1 MAVTQNTL
9 KSTLAVRIRNG
20 QDSSGA
26 WKYKNVNLNGIK
38 DDFGTGAD
46 ASLDLSRAGALYGL
60 ISPVLVGVADGMR
73 FVQTN
78 ELVVS

>member
-9 KSTLAVRIRNG
+9 KSTLAIRIRNG

-26 WKYKNVNLNGIK
+26 WKYKNVNINGIK
-38 DDFGTGAD
+38 DDFGSGSGASTD
-46 ASLDLSRAGALYGL
+46 LAKAGSLYSA
-60 ISPVLVGVADGMR
+60 ISGNLVGTADGMR

-78 ELVVS
+78 ELIVA